1 MADLDLRLVR
11 CFTVVAEELH
21 FGRAAAVL
29 HLAQPSLSRHVRRLE
44 GELGVRLF
52 ERNTQGTQLT
62 EAGAAFLPRA
72 EALLRSAAEA
82 TAVARAAG
90 APSRIVI
97 GYMTGLIVTPAVR
110 ALRARCPD
118 AEVHHSFLGWGE
130 VPSAL
135 LEHRV
140 DVIVGRLPFAAEG
153 LSVTVLYEEPR
164 VLLIPVG
171 HRLAG
176 KEYVT
181 LDDIADEPV
190 PRFPDAEFNA
200 FWRVDP
206 RPDGRPAPDG
216 PLIKNLEDKLE
227 LIAAGEA
234 VALVPVGAVMK
245 GLRPDLTTVPLAGVD
260 SIPVVLATRAG
271 EEDRRL
277 LAVFRACAEDHLIPA
292 PADRSAT
299 AAG

>member
-1 MADLDLRLVR
+1 MR

-44 GELGVRLF
+44 RELGVRLF
-52 ERNTQGTQLT
+52 DRTTQGTRLT
-62 EAGAAFLPRA
+62 EAGKAFLPRA
-72 EALLRSAAEA
+72 EALLRSAAE
-82 TAVARAAG
+82 VAAHVRAA
-90 APSRIVI
+90 AEPSRVVI
-97 GYMTGLIVTPAVR
+97 GYMTGFIVTPAVR
-110 ALRARCPD
+110 ALRGRCPD
-118 AEVHHSFLGWGE
+118 ADVLSRFLAWGE
-130 VPSAL
+130 VPSGL

-140 DVIVGRLPFAAEG
+140 DVVMGRLPFPTEG

-190 PRFPDAEFNA
+190 PRFSDEEFNA

-216 PLIKNLEDKLE
+216 PLVRHLEDKLE
-227 LIAAGEA
+227 LVAAGEA
-234 VALVPVGAVMK
+234 VSLAPAGAVKK
-245 GLRPDLTTVPLAGVD
+245 GLRPDLTTVPVEGVAP
-260 SIPVVLATRAG
+260 IQVVLATRAG
-271 EEDRRL
+271 EEHRPL
-277 LAVFRACAEDHLIPA
+277 LAAFRACAEAHLTPA
-292 PADRSAT
+292 NRTAT
-299 AAG
+299 AAE

>member
-1 MADLDLRLVR
+1 MSDLDLRLVR

-21 FGRAAAVL
+21 FGRAAAAL

-44 GELGVRLF
+44 GELGVQLF
-52 ERNTQGTQLT
+52 DRTTQGTQLT

-72 EALLRSAAEA
+72 RALLRSAEDAV
-82 TAVARAAG
+82 AVARAVG
-90 APSRIVI
+90 RPSRIVI
-97 GYMTGLIVTPAVR
+97 GFMTGIIVTPAVL
-110 ALRARCPD
+110 ALRARLPEAD
-118 AEVHHSFLGWGE
+118 VHSRFLGWGE
-130 VPSAL
+130 LPSAL

-140 DVIVGRLPFAAEG
+140 DVVVGRLPFPTEG
-153 LSVTVLYEEPR
+153 LSVSVLYEEPR
-164 VLLIPVG
+164 VLMLPVT

-176 KEYVT
+176 KQYVT

-190 PRFPDAEFNA
+190 PRFPDPEFSA

-216 PLIKNLEDKLE
+216 PLIRELEDKLE

-234 VALVPVGAVMK
+234 VALAPAGAVSK
-245 GLRPDLTTVPLAGVD
+245 GLRADVTTVPIEGVAP
-260 SIPVVLATRAG
+260 IPVVLATRAG
-271 EEDRRL
+271 EENRPL
-277 LAVFRACAEDHLIPA
+277 LAAFRACAEDHLTPA
-292 PADRSAT
+292 NWSAT

>member
-1 MADLDLRLVR
+1 MSDLDLRLVR

-21 FGRAAAVL
+21 FGRAAAAL

-52 ERNTQGTQLT
+52 DRTTQGTRLT
-62 EAGAAFLPRA
+62 EAGEAFLPRA
-72 EALLRSAAEA
+72 QALLRSAEEA
-82 TAVARAAG
+82 TALVRAVAE
-90 APSRIVI
+90 PSRVVI
-97 GYMTGLIVTPAVR
+97 GFMTGLIVTPAVI
-110 ALRARCPD
+110 ALRGQRPD
-118 AEVHHSFLGWGE
+118 AEVHSRFLGWGE
-130 VPSAL
+130 LPSAL

-140 DVIVGRLPFAAEG
+140 DVVVGRLPFPTEG

-164 VLLIPVG
+164 VLMMPVT

-190 PRFPDAEFNA
+190 PRFPDEEFSA

-206 RPDGRPAPDG
+206 RPDGSPAPDG
-216 PLIKNLEDKLE
+216 PLVKELEDKLE

-234 VALVPVGAVMK
+234 VALAPAGAVAK
-245 GLRPDLTTVPLAGVD
+245 GLRPDLTTAPIEGV
-260 SIPVVLATRAG
+260 SPIPVVLAIRAG
-271 EEDRRL
+271 EENRPL
-277 LAVFRACAEDHLIPA
+277 LAAFHACAKAHL
-292 PADRSAT
+292 S
-299 AAG
+299 

>member
-1 MADLDLRLVR
+1 MVR

-21 FGRAAAVL
+21 FGRAAVLL

-52 ERNTQGTQLT
+52 DRTTQGTRLT
-62 EAGAAFLPRA
+62 EAGEAFLPRA

-82 TAVARAAG
+82 AAVVRAVG
-90 APSRIVI
+90 RPSRVVI
-97 GYMTGLIVTPAVR
+97 GFMTGVIVTPAVR
-110 ALRARCPD
+110 ALRGRFPD
-118 AEVHHSFLGWGE
+118 ADVHSRFLGWGE
-130 VPSAL
+130 LPSAL

-140 DVIVGRLPFAAEG
+140 DAVVGRLPFPTEG
-153 LSVTVLYEEPR
+153 LCVTVLYEEPR
-164 VLLIPVG
+164 VLLMPAA

-190 PRFPDAEFNA
+190 PRFPDPEFSA

-216 PLIKNLEDKLE
+216 PLIRELEDKLE
-227 LIAAGEA
+227 LVASGEV
-234 VALVPVGAVMK
+234 VALAPAGAVSK
-245 GLRPDLTTVPLAGVD
+245 GLRPDVTAVPLEGVD
-260 SIPVVLATRAG
+260 PIPVVVATRAG
-271 EEDRRL
+271 EENRPL
-277 LAVFRACAEDHLIPA
+277 LAAFRACAEDQLT
-292 PADRSAT
+292 PAD
-299 AAG
+299 

>member
-1 MADLDLRLVR
+1 MTDLDLRLVR

-21 FGRAAAVL
+21 FGRAAAAL

-52 ERNTQGTQLT
+52 DRSTQGTQLT

-72 EALLRSAAEA
+72 QALLRSAAEA

-90 APSRIVI
+90 TPRRIVI

-118 AEVHHSFLGWGE
+118 ADVQHSFIGWGE
-130 VPSAL
+130 LPTAL

-140 DVIVGRLPFAAEG
+140 DVVVGRLPFPDEG

-181 LDDIADEPV
+181 LDDVADEPV
-190 PRFPDAEFNA
+190 PRLPDPELNA
-200 FWRVDP
+200 FWRIDP
-206 RPDGRPAPDG
+206 RPDGPRAPDG
-216 PLIKNLEDKLE
+216 PQVGSLEDKLE
-227 LIAAGEA
+227 VIAAGEA
-234 VALVPVGAVMK
+234 VSLVPVGAIQK
-245 GLRPDLTTVPLAGVD
+245 GLRSDLTTVPLEGVD
-260 SIPVVLATRAG
+260 PIPVVLVMRAG
-271 EEDRRL
+271 EEDRPL
-277 LAVFRACAEDHLIPA
+277 LAAFRACAEDQLIPA
-292 PADRSAT
+292 NRSAT
-299 AAG
+299 AAE

>member
-1 MADLDLRLVR
+1 
-11 CFTVVAEELH
+11 
-21 FGRAAAVL
+21 
-29 HLAQPSLSRHVRRLE
+29 
-44 GELGVRLF
+44 LGVRLF
-52 ERNTQGTQLT
+52 DRTTQGTRLT

-90 APSRIVI
+90 RPSRVVI

-110 ALRARCPD
+110 ALRGRCPD
-118 AEVHHSFLGWGE
+118 AEVQHSFLGWGE
-130 VPSAL
+130 MPAAL

-140 DVIVGRLPFAAEG
+140 DAVVGRFPFASEG
-153 LSVTVLYEEPR
+153 LSVTVLFEEPR

-190 PRFPDAEFNA
+190 PRFPDPEFNT

-206 RPDGRPAPDG
+206 RPDGRRVPDG
-216 PLIKNLEDKLE
+216 PLVENLEDKLE
-227 LIAAGEA
+227 VIAAGEA
-234 VALVPVGAVMK
+234 VALVPVGAVQK
-245 GLRPDLTTVPLAGVD
+245 GLRHDLTTVPLEGVD
-260 SIPVVLATRAG
+260 PIPVVLAMRAG
-271 EEDRRL
+271 EENRRL
-277 LAVFRACAEDHLIPA
+277 LAAFRACAEDHLT
-292 PADRSAT
+292 PADWSAT
-299 AAG
+299 DAG

>member
-1 MADLDLRLVR
+1 MSDLDLRLVR

-52 ERNTQGTQLT
+52 DRTTQGTQLT

-72 EALLRSAAEA
+72 QALLRSAAEA
-82 TAVARAAG
+82 AAVVRAVG
-90 APSRIVI
+90 RPSRVVI
-97 GYMTGLIVTPAVR
+97 GFMTGLIVTPAVR
-110 ALRARCPD
+110 ALRSGHPD
-118 AEVHHSFLGWGE
+118 ADVHSRFLGWGE
-130 VPSAL
+130 LPSAL

-140 DVIVGRLPFAAEG
+140 DVVVGRLPFATDG

-164 VLLIPVG
+164 VLLMPVS

-190 PRFPDAEFNA
+190 PRFPDEEFNA

-206 RPDGRPAPDG
+206 RPDGRSAPDG
-216 PLIKNLEDKLE
+216 PLVEKLEDKLE
-227 LIAAGEA
+227 VIAACEA
-234 VALVPVGAVMK
+234 VAIVPSGAVKK
-245 GLRPDLTTVPLAGVD
+245 GLRLDLTTVPIEGVD
-260 SIPVVLATRAG
+260 PVPVVLATRAG
-271 EEDRRL
+271 EENRRL
-277 LAVFRACAEDHLIPA
+277 LAAFRACAEDHLTPA
-292 PADRSAT
+292 NWSVTD
-299 AAG
+299 AG

>member
-1 MADLDLRLVR
+1 MR

-44 GELGVRLF
+44 RELGVRLF
-52 ERNTQGTQLT
+52 DRTTQGTRLT
-62 EAGAAFLPRA
+62 EAGEAFLPRA
-72 EALLRSAAEA
+72 EALLRSAAE
-82 TAVARAAG
+82 VAAHVRAA
-90 APSRIVI
+90 AEPSRVVI
-97 GYMTGLIVTPAVR
+97 GYMTGFIVTPAVR
-110 ALRARCPD
+110 ALRGRCPD
-118 AEVHHSFLGWGE
+118 ADVHSRFLAWGE

-135 LEHRV
+135 LERRV
-140 DVIVGRLPFAAEG
+140 DVVVSRLPFPTEG

-190 PRFPDAEFNA
+190 PRFSDEEFNA

-216 PLIKNLEDKLE
+216 PLVRHLEDKLE
-227 LIAAGEA
+227 LVAAGEA
-234 VALVPVGAVMK
+234 VSLAPAGAVKK
-245 GLRPDLTTVPLAGVD
+245 GLRPDLTTVPVEGVAP
-260 SIPVVLATRAG
+260 IQVVLATRAG
-271 EEDRRL
+271 EEHRPL
-277 LAVFRACAEDHLIPA
+277 LAAFRACAEAHLTPA
-292 PADRSAT
+292 NRTAT
-299 AAG
+299 AAE

>member
-1 MADLDLRLVR
+1 MSDLDLRLVR

-21 FGRAAAVL
+21 FGRAAAAL

-52 ERNTQGTQLT
+52 DRTTQGTQLT

-82 TAVARAAG
+82 AAVVRAVG
-90 APSRIVI
+90 RPSRLVI

-110 ALRARCPD
+110 ALRGRHPD
-118 AEVHHSFLGWGE
+118 ADVHSRFLGWGE
-130 VPSAL
+130 LPSAL

-140 DVIVGRLPFAAEG
+140 DVVVGRLPFPTEG
-153 LSVTVLYEEPR
+153 FTVTVLYEEPR
-164 VLLIPVG
+164 VLMIPAG

-181 LDDIADEPV
+181 LDDIADEPM
-190 PRFPDAEFNA
+190 PRFPDEEFNA

-216 PLIKNLEDKLE
+216 PLVKRLEDKLE
-227 LIAAGEA
+227 LVASGEA
-234 VALVPVGAVMK
+234 VALAPVGAVAK
-245 GLRPDLTTVPLAGVD
+245 GLRPDVTTVPLEGVAP
-260 SIPVVLATRAG
+260 IQVVLATRAG
-271 EEDRRL
+271 EEHRPL
-277 LAVFRACAEDHLIPA
+277 LAAFRACAEDQLT
-292 PADRSAT
+292 PADPSFR

>member
-1 MADLDLRLVR
+1 MTDLDLRLVR

-44 GELGVRLF
+44 GELGVRLLD
-52 ERNTQGTQLT
+52 RTTQGTQLT

-72 EALLRSAAEA
+72 RALLRSAEEAAAEA
-82 TAVARAAG
+82 RAVG
-90 APSRIVI
+90 QPSRIVI
-97 GYMTGLIVTPAVR
+97 GFMTGLIVTPAVR
-110 ALRARCPD
+110 ALRGRHPD
-118 AEVHHSFLGWGE
+118 ADVHSRFLGWGE
-130 VPSAL
+130 LPAAL

-140 DVIVGRLPFAAEG
+140 DVVVGRFPFPTEG

-164 VLLIPVG
+164 VVMMPVT

-176 KEYVT
+176 KELVT

-190 PRFPDAEFNA
+190 PRFPDEEFNA

-216 PLIKNLEDKLE
+216 PLVKNLEDKLE

-234 VALVPVGAVMK
+234 VCLAPAGSVLK
-245 GLRPDLTTVPLAGVD
+245 GMRPDLTTVPLEGVD
-260 SIPVVLATRAG
+260 PIQVVLATRAG
-271 EEDRRL
+271 EENHRL
-277 LAVFRACAEDHLIPA
+277 LAAFRACAVEQLP

-299 AAG
+299 AAE

>member
-1 MADLDLRLVR
+1 MTDLDLRLVR

-21 FGRAAAVL
+21 FGRAAAAL

-52 ERNTQGTQLT
+52 ERSTQGTQLT

-90 APSRIVI
+90 SPSRIVI

-110 ALRARCPD
+110 ALRGRFPD
-118 AEVHHSFLGWGE
+118 AEVQHSFLGWGE
-130 VPSAL
+130 MPTAL

-140 DVIVGRLPFAAEG
+140 DAVVGRYPFATEG
-153 LSVTVLYEEPR
+153 LSVTVLFEEPR

-181 LDDIADEPV
+181 LDDIVDEPV
-190 PRFPDAEFNA
+190 PRFPDPEFNA

-206 RPDGRPAPDG
+206 RPDGRRVPDG
-216 PLIKNLEDKLE
+216 PLVENLEDKLE
-227 LIAAGEA
+227 VIAAGEA
-234 VALVPVGAVMK
+234 VALVPVGAVRK
-245 GLRPDLTTVPLAGVD
+245 GLRDDLTTVPLEGVD
-260 SIPVVLATRAG
+260 PIPVVLAFRAG
-271 EEDRRL
+271 EENRRL
-277 LAVFRACAEDHLIPA
+277 LAAFRACAEDQLT
-292 PADRSAT
+292 PADPAAT
-299 AAG
+299 GAE

>member
-1 MADLDLRLVR
+1 VR

-44 GELGVRLF
+44 RELGVRLF
-52 ERNTQGTQLT
+52 DRTTQGTRLT
-62 EAGAAFLPRA
+62 EAGKAFLPRA
-72 EALLRSAAEA
+72 EALLRSAAE
-82 TAVARAAG
+82 VAAHVRAA
-90 APSRIVI
+90 AEPSRVVI
-97 GYMTGLIVTPAVR
+97 GYMTGFIVTPAVR
-110 ALRARCPD
+110 ALRGRCPD
-118 AEVHHSFLGWGE
+118 ADVHSRFLAWGE

-135 LEHRV
+135 LERRV
-140 DVIVGRLPFAAEG
+140 DVVVSRLPFPTEG

-190 PRFPDAEFNA
+190 PRFSDEEFNA

-216 PLIKNLEDKLE
+216 PLVRHLEDKLE
-227 LIAAGEA
+227 LVAAGEA
-234 VALVPVGAVMK
+234 VSLAPAGAVKK
-245 GLRPDLTTVPLAGVD
+245 GLRPDLTTVPVEGVAP
-260 SIPVVLATRAG
+260 IQVVLATRAG
-271 EEDRRL
+271 EEHRPL
-277 LAVFRACAEDHLIPA
+277 LAAFRACAEAHLTPA
-292 PADRSAT
+292 NRTAT
-299 AAG
+299 AAE

>member
-1 MADLDLRLVR
+1 MSDLDLRLVR

-21 FGRAAAVL
+21 FGRAAAAL

-52 ERNTQGTQLT
+52 DRTTQGTRLT
-62 EAGAAFLPRA
+62 EAGEAFLPRA
-72 EALLRSAAEA
+72 EALLRSAEEA
-82 TAVARAAG
+82 TALVRAVAE
-90 APSRIVI
+90 PSRVVI
-97 GYMTGLIVTPAVR
+97 GFMTGLIVTPAVI
-110 ALRARCPD
+110 ALRGHRPD
-118 AEVHHSFLGWGE
+118 AEVHSRFLGWGE
-130 VPSAL
+130 LPSAL

-140 DVIVGRLPFAAEG
+140 DVVVGRLPFPTEG

-164 VLLIPVG
+164 VLMMPVT

-190 PRFPDAEFNA
+190 PRFPDEEFSA

-216 PLIKNLEDKLE
+216 PLVKELEDKLE

-234 VALVPVGAVMK
+234 VALAPAGAVAK
-245 GLRPDLTTVPLAGVD
+245 GLRPDLTTAPIEGVPP
-260 SIPVVLATRAG
+260 IPVIVATRAG
-271 EEDRRL
+271 EENRPL
-277 LAVFRACAEDHLIPA
+277 LAAFHACAKAHL
-292 PADRSAT
+292 S
-299 AAG
+299 

>member
-1 MADLDLRLVR
+1 MTDLDLRLVR

-52 ERNTQGTQLT
+52 DRTTQGTQLT

-82 TAVARAAG
+82 TSVARAAG
-90 APSRIVI
+90 HPSRIVI

-110 ALRARCPD
+110 ARHPD
-118 AEVHHSFLGWGE
+118 ADVHHSFLGWGE
-130 VPSAL
+130 MPAAL

-140 DVIVGRLPFAAEG
+140 DVVVGRFPFATEG
-153 LSVTVLYEEPR
+153 LTVTVLFEEPR
-164 VLLIPVG
+164 VLLMPVG

-190 PRFPDAEFNA
+190 PRFPDPEFNT

-206 RPDGRPAPDG
+206 RPDGRRVPDG
-216 PLIKNLEDKLE
+216 PLVENLEDKLE
-227 LIAAGEA
+227 VIAAGEA
-234 VALVPVGAVMK
+234 VALVPVGAVRK
-245 GLRPDLTTVPLAGVD
+245 GLRDDLTTVPLEGVGP
-260 SIPVVLATRAG
+260 IPVVLATRAG
-271 EEDRRL
+271 EENRRL
-277 LAVFRACAEDHLIPA
+277 LAAFRACAEDHLT
-292 PADRSAT
+292 PADWSAT
-299 AAG
+299 DAE

>member
-1 MADLDLRLVR
+1 MSDLDLRLVR

-52 ERNTQGTQLT
+52 DRTTQGTQLT
-62 EAGAAFLPRA
+62 EAGAAFLPQA

-90 APSRIVI
+90 HPSRIVI

-110 ALRARCPD
+110 ALRGRFPD
-118 AEVHHSFLGWGE
+118 AEVQHSFLGWGE
-130 VPSAL
+130 MPAAL

-140 DVIVGRLPFAAEG
+140 DVVVGRLPFPTEG

-190 PRFPDAEFNA
+190 PRFPDPEFNA

-206 RPDGRPAPDG
+206 RPDGRRVPDG
-216 PLIKNLEDKLE
+216 PLVEKLEDKLE
-227 LIAAGEA
+227 VIAAGEA

-245 GLRPDLTTVPLAGVD
+245 GLRHDLTTVPLEGVD
-260 SIPVVLATRAG
+260 PIPVVLAMRAG
-271 EEDRRL
+271 EESRRL
-277 LAVFRACAEDHLIPA
+277 LAAFRACAEDHLA

-299 AAG
+299 AAE

>member
-1 MADLDLRLVR
+1 MR

-44 GELGVRLF
+44 RELGVRLF
-52 ERNTQGTQLT
+52 DRTTQGTRLT
-62 EAGAAFLPRA
+62 EAGKAFLPRA
-72 EALLRSAAEA
+72 EALLRSAAE
-82 TAVARAAG
+82 VAAHVRAA
-90 APSRIVI
+90 AEPSRVVI
-97 GYMTGLIVTPAVR
+97 GYMTGFIVTPAVR
-110 ALRARCPD
+110 ALRGRCPD
-118 AEVHHSFLGWGE
+118 ADVHSRFLAWGE

-135 LEHRV
+135 LERRV
-140 DVIVGRLPFAAEG
+140 DVVVSRLPFPTEG

-190 PRFPDAEFNA
+190 PRFSDEEFNA

-216 PLIKNLEDKLE
+216 PLVRHLEDKLE
-227 LIAAGEA
+227 LVAAGEA
-234 VALVPVGAVMK
+234 VSLAPAGAVKK
-245 GLRPDLTTVPLAGVD
+245 GLRPDLTTVPVEGVAP
-260 SIPVVLATRAG
+260 IQVVLATRAG
-271 EEDRRL
+271 EENRPL
-277 LAVFRACAEDHLIPA
+277 LAAFRACAEAHLTPA
-292 PADRSAT
+292 NRTAT
-299 AAG
+299 AAE

>member
-1 MADLDLRLVR
+1 MSDLDLRLVR

-21 FGRAAAVL
+21 FGRAAAAL

-52 ERNTQGTQLT
+52 DRTTQGTQLT

-82 TAVARAAG
+82 AAVVRAVG
-90 APSRIVI
+90 RPSRLVI

-110 ALRARCPD
+110 ALRGRHPD
-118 AEVHHSFLGWGE
+118 ADVHSRFLGWGE
-130 VPSAL
+130 LPSAL

-140 DVIVGRLPFAAEG
+140 DVVVGRLPFPTEG
-153 LSVTVLYEEPR
+153 FTVTVLYEEPR
-164 VLLIPVG
+164 VLMIPAG

-181 LDDIADEPV
+181 LDDIADEPM
-190 PRFPDAEFNA
+190 PRFPDEEFNA

-216 PLIKNLEDKLE
+216 PLVKRLEDKLE
-227 LIAAGEA
+227 LVASGEA
-234 VALVPVGAVMK
+234 VALAPVGAVAK
-245 GLRPDLTTVPLAGVD
+245 GLRPDVTTVPLEGVAP
-260 SIPVVLATRAG
+260 IQVVLATRAG
-271 EEDRRL
+271 EEHRPL
-277 LAVFRACAEDHLIPA
+277 LAAFRACAEDQLTPA
-292 PADRSAT
+292 NWLAT
-299 AAG
+299 DAG

>member
-1 MADLDLRLVR
+1 MTDLDLRLVR

-44 GELGVRLF
+44 GELGVRLLD
-52 ERNTQGTQLT
+52 RTTQGTQLT

-72 EALLRSAAEA
+72 RALLRSAEEA
-82 TAVARAAG
+82 AAVARAAG
-90 APSRIVI
+90 TPSRIVI

-110 ALRARCPD
+110 ALRGRCPD

-130 VPSAL
+130 MPAAL

-140 DVIVGRLPFAAEG
+140 DVVVGRFPFATEG
-153 LSVTVLYEEPR
+153 LSVTVLFEEPR
-164 VLLIPVG
+164 VLLVPVG

-190 PRFPDAEFNA
+190 PRFPDEEFNA

-206 RPDGRPAPDG
+206 RPDGRRVPDG
-216 PLIKNLEDKLE
+216 PLVENLEDKLE
-227 LIAAGEA
+227 VIAGGEA
-234 VALVPVGAVMK
+234 VALVPVGAIRK
-245 GLRPDLTTVPLAGVD
+245 GLRPDLTTVPLEGVD
-260 SIPVVLATRAG
+260 PIPVVLAVRAG
-271 EEDRRL
+271 EENRRL
-277 LAVFRACAEDHLIPA
+277 LAVFRACAEDQLTPSNW
-292 PADRSAT
+292 SAT
-299 AAG
+299 GAE

>member
-1 MADLDLRLVR
+1 MSDLDLRLVR

-44 GELGVRLF
+44 GKLGVRLF
-52 ERNTQGTQLT
+52 DRTTQGTRLT
-62 EAGAAFLPRA
+62 EAGEAFLPRA

-82 TAVARAAG
+82 AAVVRAVG
-90 APSRIVI
+90 RPSRVVI
-97 GYMTGLIVTPAVR
+97 GFMTGVIVTPAVR
-110 ALRARCPD
+110 ALRGRFPD
-118 AEVHHSFLGWGE
+118 ADVHSRFLGWGE
-130 VPSAL
+130 LPSAL

-140 DVIVGRLPFAAEG
+140 DVVVGRLPFPTEG

-164 VLLIPVG
+164 VLLMPAG

-190 PRFPDAEFNA
+190 PRFPDPEFSA

-216 PLIKNLEDKLE
+216 PLIKELEDKLE
-227 LIAAGEA
+227 LVASGEV
-234 VALVPVGAVMK
+234 VALAPVGAVSK
-245 GLRPDLTTVPLAGVD
+245 GLRPDVISVPLEGVD
-260 SIPVVLATRAG
+260 PIPVVVAARAG
-271 EEDRRL
+271 EENRPL
-277 LAVFRACAEDHLIPA
+277 LAAFRACAEDHLTLA
-292 PADRSAT
+292 NWSAT
-299 AAG
+299 DAE